1 MWPCRPIELTLPLA
15 FVGSQGTIKLAI
27 LDDHTLVSASLAA
40 LLERDVR
47 QCEVVW
53 QGTRATDLLAAL
65 DGGLAVDVVLL
76 DVLLGDANPHA
87 SVVAEQLTERG
98 VTSLLVTMTHGGP
111 QTKAA
116 LLAGACDI
124 VTKDAPES
132 ELLDAI
138 RRAAAGETL
147 WSRRSVAILGEALG
161 PHLSARE
168 TEVVRYYVQG
178 MLIKT
183 IARRMGIEEN
193 TANTYL
199 KRVRTKFRQTG
210 KSVDT
215 REELREVAEEE
226 GIIDPWDY

>member
-1 MWPCRPIELTLPLA
+1 MIR
-15 FVGSQGTIKLAI
+15 LAI

-40 LLERDVR
+40 LLERDASECV
-47 QCEVVW
+47 VVW
-53 QGTRATDLLAAL
+53 QGTVAAELLRAL
-65 DGGLAVDVVLL
+65 DRGLAVDVVLL
-76 DVLLGDANPHA
+76 DVILGDANPHA
-87 SVVAEQLTERG
+87 NVVAEQLCERG

-124 VTKDAPES
+124 VTKDAPEA

-138 RRAAAGETL
+138 RRAAAGESL

-199 KRVRTKFRQTG
+199 KRVRAKFRQTG

-226 GIIDPWDY
+226 GIIDPWDH